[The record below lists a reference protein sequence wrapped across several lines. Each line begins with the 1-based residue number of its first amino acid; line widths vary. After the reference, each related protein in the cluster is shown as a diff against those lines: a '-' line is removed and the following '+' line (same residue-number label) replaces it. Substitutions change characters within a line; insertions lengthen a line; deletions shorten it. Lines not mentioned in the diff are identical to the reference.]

1 MKFIAFKTKD
11 GELKGNIA
19 FCCRILHVSR
29 QGFYQYLANKDRPW
43 KYQPLADLMMEI
55 LAEDECN
62 DTYGRIRMYQAL
74 NLKHS
79 GNIDIPSER
88 TVYRIME
95 EIGISH
101 HPRRKPNGITK
112 ADREAQKAG
121 NLLKRDF
128 SAEKPL
134 TKCVTDITEIKARD
148 GKLYVSAV
156 FDCFDSSVVGLAMDT
171 NMKSP
176 LCVRTLENAVKAN
189 PDIRGA
195 VIHSDRGSQYT
206 SQIYRDAICKYGI
219 KQSMNSAGGRC
230 HDNARCESMWAR
242 MKSELLYDRYD
253 TEKMTTDEL
262 KRVIWRY
269 FISYWNN
276 RRICSANGGLPPM
289 VKRQNYY
296 NSLKEA
302 A

>member
-43 KYQPLADLMMEI
+43 KYQPLADLMMGI

-262 KRVIWRY
+262 KTVIWRY